1 MTTPRGD
8 GVINVAVPYADSG
21 QVTSTNLNDIVDD
34 AEFNTN
40 AVDDSSVGING
51 SGKLFVKDDGIT
63 TARIL
68 NSNVTTAKIADSN
81 VTKAKIEN
89 VANLKVLGN
98 TSGSAAAPQ
107 EVTINDTDNM
117 SDASATTIATSE
129 SIKAYV
135 DSQTTD
141 NLPYVIFNTLD
152 ARDGQSQEKWQNW
165 AAVQANTDIGVFSGT
180 GGATD
185 ANTEFTFAAT
195 GTYYVEFS
203 TLFKDNDDTAAD
215 SYKIKIAAT
224 KAGTAIQLG
233 PSIDLI
239 LDGFYYETQAAASTY
254 SKNISFKYTVSN
266 TTNDRLCFFSV
277 ARSSADL
284 ASWEA
289 YGAVK
294 ITKIS

>member
-107 EVTINDTDNM
+107 EVTINDTDAM

-135 DSQTTD
+135 DSKIANCLLTSTTSSIALNDGNVVPFNSEISDTSGLHDNSSNNSRITIGTAGVYILTTTITTNETD
-141 NLPYVIFNTLD
+141 NGDVSIAFLKNGSTEISRVYFD
-152 ARDGQSQEKWQNW
+152 
-165 AAVQANTDIGVFSGT
+165 SGET
-180 GGATD
+180 GSSIVLNLAHTALLSASD
-185 ANTEFTFAAT
+185 
-195 GTYYVEFS
+195 YVEVKIVQ
-203 TLFKDNDDTAAD
+203 LPAD
-215 SYKIKIAAT
+215 STVVDGT
-224 KAGTAIQLG
+224 KST
-233 PSIDLI
+233 
-239 LDGFYYETQAAASTY
+239 FNASL
-254 SKNISFKYTVSN
+254 VS
-266 TTNDRLCFFSV
+266 
-277 ARSSADL
+277 
-284 ASWEA
+284 
-289 YGAVK
+289 
-294 ITKIS
+294 